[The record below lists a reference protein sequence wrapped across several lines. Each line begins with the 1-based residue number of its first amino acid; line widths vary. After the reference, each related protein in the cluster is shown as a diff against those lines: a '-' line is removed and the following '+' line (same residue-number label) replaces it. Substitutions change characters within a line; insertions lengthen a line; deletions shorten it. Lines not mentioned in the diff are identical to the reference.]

1 MPCTLLGGPSRRP
14 FDARRRCR
22 TTQSRRCAASVNCC
36 GRCYFRSEWRR
47 WRCRGSCSVT
57 SSTGSRG
64 CDHQTQPHADAL
76 EGCNGR
82 RPRVELRPEYVL
94 GVPQSGRT
102 ARGGVPA
109 PRGGRHDGRKPC
121 LRRRKGIIPVQRR
134 GWTGSNCPSGL
145 GFRGA
150 RSLRCL
156 QLVAAARLRVSPEG
170 TGNEVSAYSHQ
181 RERSGGTL
189 ENGSKLFLALT
200 TSPHEAQKAR
210 HGRSQSFPRR
220 RAIACIVRP
229 CSGLVALP
237 GCTSTAALVSRPPE
251 TRTAERRADGTA
263 CGVLIFGVIPTA
275 I

>member
-1 MPCTLLGGPSRRP
+1 MLTLSKGATEGGR
-14 FDARRRCR
+14 
-22 TTQSRRCAASVNCC
+22 
-36 GRCYFRSEWRR
+36 
-47 WRCRGSCSVT
+47 
-57 SSTGSRG
+57 
-64 CDHQTQPHADAL
+64 
-76 EGCNGR
+76 
-82 RPRVELRPEYVL
+82 RVELRPEYVL
-94 GVPQSGRT
+94 GVPPSGRT

-109 PRGGRHDGRKPC
+109 PPWRAS
-121 LRRRKGIIPVQRR
+121 RRKKTLLATSQGRYPSPATRMDWKQLPVRA
-134 GWTGSNCPSGL
+134 GL
-145 GFRGA
+145 SRCAIFAVSSVGCSCSPTCLA
-150 RSLRCL
+150 R
-156 QLVAAARLRVSPEG
+156 
-170 TGNEVSAYSHQ
+170 GNEVSAYSHQ

-200 TSPHEAQKAR
+200 TSPHEAQKAS